1 MADMLQEFERLITSR
16 EILVDSRLDLQA
28 RVERSESIPDA
39 YGSGSPGRWLANNE
53 RLRGRVWLHQA
64 SAMRLAAEG
73 RNLVVST
80 GTASGKSLVFQSA
93 AFRMLDAD
101 PEAAVIVFYPL
112 KALSNDQFGSWKE
125 AARGAGFREEDIINM
140 HGDVRRSSR
149 AGLLEKAR
157 VALMTP
163 DICHAWL
170 LEEIS
175 SPAHRAF
182 LARTR
187 LVVIDEAHVLEG
199 VFGSNFA
206 YLFRR
211 LRALRHLVQ
220 DRAQDRRRTNL
231 QVIAAS
237 ATISSPD
244 QHLNSLTGLEFETV
258 SEEDNGAPQHERS
271 ILHLTATIHR
281 EAEVA
286 ETIHR
291 ALVERSTDGSFIT
304 FVDSRQGVERLA
316 LSTDYGDRVK
326 PYRSGYEEEDRAKI
340 ENGLRDG
347 SLRGVVST
355 SALEVGIDI
364 SHFAVGLNI
373 GVPVTRKSFRQRLGR
388 VGRQRPGSFAVVAEP
403 YAFKRFSSTLAE
415 YYEKSVEPSY
425 LYLKNRFVQ
434 FAHARC
440 LAEELE
446 MLSTEKVL
454 PTNVTWPD
462 GFDEVFDFAYD
473 GSPAVR
479 PREYDQINRIGGDQP
494 HFNYPLRNAPEDAY
508 KVVHNTGPE
517 VPPVTQLT
525 MQQAIREAFPG
536 AIYLHMGK
544 GWHVRDWRST
554 VFDRTIRVK
563 PTNSPSPILP
573 RPQIRTFVNFGLDR
587 DGIVDGR
594 FRKGERG
601 YLAECHLQ
609 VNERVEG
616 FREGRKTKLYKH
628 LRQEKSWM
636 TPKTRDFRTTGV
648 VMRIDEDWFRCRG
661 VKKLLADLLRNL
673 MLREYSIASQD
684 VVAAVTNI
692 SMIQNGQRKVVRDA
706 LVLFDSTQGTLR
718 LTEPAYLRLDNLL
731 MQLERSI
738 ETTPA
743 EQMMPVDDEDLSKGD
758 LSKVV
763 GALRNWLEHLPETED
778 SGLPVVEGLD
788 DGDGW
793 VQVYDVGSIVA
804 LRGTQGVLRD
814 IEVVGHEFME
824 LDDKVELY
832 YRYKTTNGKGIRT
845 MAPAKSIEAVGDEW
859 KLVYLNCE
867 TRERREFLDDGA
879 E

>member
-1 MADMLQEFERLITSR
+1 MADILQEFERLITSR
-16 EILVDSRLDLQA
+16 EILVDRLDLQD

-39 YGSGSPGRWLANNE
+39 YSSGSPGRWLANNE
-53 RLRGRVWLHQA
+53 KLRGRVWLHQA

-101 PEAAVIVFYPL
+101 AEAAVIVFYPL

-125 AARGAGFREEDIINM
+125 AARDAGFRGEDIVKVD
-140 HGDVRRSSR
+140 GDVPRSSR

-163 DICHAWL
+163 DVCHAWL
-170 LEEIS
+170 LNEIA

-220 DRAQDRRRTNL
+220 DRQRHTNLPNL

-237 ATISSPD
+237 ATISNPD
-244 QHLNSLTGLEFETV
+244 EHLNSLTGLEFETV
-258 SEEDNGAPQHERS
+258 REEDNGAPQHERS

-286 ETIHR
+286 ETIHK

-316 LSTDYGDRVK
+316 LSTDYGDHVK
-326 PYRSGYEEEDRAKI
+326 PYRSGYEAEDRAEI
-340 ENGLRDG
+340 ENKLRDG
-347 SLRGVVST
+347 HLKGVVST
-355 SALEVGIDI
+355 SALELGIDI
-364 SHFAVGLNI
+364 PHFAVGLNI
-373 GVPVTRKSFRQRLGR
+373 GVPVTRKSFQQRLGR

-403 YAFKRFSSTLAE
+403 YAFKRFGSTLAE
-415 YYEKSVEPSY
+415 YCDKSAEPSY
-425 LYLKNRFVQ
+425 LYLENRFVQ

-446 MLSTEKVL
+446 MLGAQKNEL
-454 PTNVTWPD
+454 PTNLTWPD
-462 GFDEVFDFAYD
+462 GFDEVFDFAYA
-473 GSPAVR
+473 GSPAAR
-479 PREYDQINRIGGDQP
+479 PQEYDQINRIGGDQP
-494 HFNYPLRNAPEDAY
+494 HFNYPLRNVPEDAY
-508 KVVHNTGPE
+508 KVVHKTYE
-517 VPPVTQLT
+517 VTQLT
-525 MQQAIREAFPG
+525 VQQAIREAFPG
-536 AIYLHMGK
+536 AIYLHGGR
-544 GWHVRDWRST
+544 GWRVLDWHST
-554 VFDRTIRVK
+554 VFDRAIRV
-563 PTNSPSPILP
+563 SPATSRIPPQP
-573 RPQIRTFVNFGLDR
+573 RIRTYVNFGLDR
-587 DGIVDGR
+587 DGIVDNR
-594 FRKGERG
+594 FRKGTRG

-616 FREGRKTKLYKH
+616 FREDGKIKLYKN
-628 LRQEKSWM
+628 LRQEKSGM

-648 VMRIDEDWFRCRG
+648 VMRIDEDWFRRRG
-661 VKKLLADLLRNL
+661 VKNLLADLLRNL

-692 SMIQNGQRKVVRDA
+692 SMIQNGQLEAIQDA

-743 EQMMPVDDEDLSKGD
+743 EQMMPADDEDLSRED
-758 LSKVV
+758 LSEAVRR
-763 GALRNWLEHLPETED
+763 LRKWLEHLETED
-778 SGLPVVEGLD
+778 SGLPVVKGLD

-814 IEVVGHEFME
+814 IEVVGHKFELFEDEFQLFYHYNE
-824 LDDKVELY
+824 
-832 YRYKTTNGKGIRT
+832 TTNGRQVRGMVR
-845 MAPAKSIEAVGDEW
+845 ARSIEPVGDDW
-859 KLVYLNCE
+859 TIAYLNRE
-867 TRERREFLDDGA
+867 TNEKRESLDDGA

>member
-1 MADMLQEFERLITSR
+1 MADILQEFERLITSR
-16 EILVDSRLDLQA
+16 EILVDRLDLQD

-39 YGSGSPGRWLANNE
+39 YSSGSPGRWLANNE
-53 RLRGRVWLHQA
+53 KLRGRVWLHQA

-101 PEAAVIVFYPL
+101 AEAAVIVFYPL

-125 AARGAGFREEDIINM
+125 AARDAGFRGEDIVKVD
-140 HGDVRRSSR
+140 GDVPRSSR

-163 DICHAWL
+163 DVCHAWL
-170 LEEIS
+170 LNEIA

-220 DRAQDRRRTNL
+220 DRQRHTNLPNL

-237 ATISSPD
+237 ATISNPD
-244 QHLNSLTGLEFETV
+244 EHLNSLTGLEFETV
-258 SEEDNGAPQHERS
+258 REEDNGAPQHERS

-286 ETIHR
+286 ETIHK

-316 LSTDYGDRVK
+316 LSTDYGDHVK
-326 PYRSGYEEEDRAKI
+326 PYRSGYEAEDRAEI
-340 ENGLRDG
+340 ENKLRDG
-347 SLRGVVST
+347 HLKGVVST
-355 SALEVGIDI
+355 SALELGIDI
-364 SHFAVGLNI
+364 PHFAVGLNI
-373 GVPVTRKSFRQRLGR
+373 GVPVTRKSFQQRLGR

-403 YAFKRFSSTLAE
+403 YAFKRFGSTLAE
-415 YYEKSVEPSY
+415 YCDKSAEPSY
-425 LYLKNRFVQ
+425 LYLENRFVQ

-446 MLSTEKVL
+446 MLGAQKNEL
-454 PTNVTWPD
+454 PTNLTWPD
-462 GFDEVFDFAYD
+462 GFDEVFDFAYA
-473 GSPAVR
+473 GSPAAR
-479 PREYDQINRIGGDQP
+479 PQEYDQINRIGGDQP
-494 HFNYPLRNAPEDAY
+494 HFNYPLRNVPEDAY
-508 KVVHNTGPE
+508 KVVHKTYE
-517 VPPVTQLT
+517 VTQLT

-587 DGIVDGR
+587 GGIVDGR

-648 VMRIDEDWFRCRG
+648 VMRIDEDWFRRRG

-673 MLREYSIASQD
+673 MLREYNIASQD

-743 EQMMPVDDEDLSKGD
+743 EQMMPADDEDLSKGD

-763 GALRNWLEHLPETED
+763 GALRNWLEHLPKTED

-814 IEVVGHEFME
+814 IEIVGHEFME